1 MRRLLISSL
10 LLLTITATSA
20 LAADENTTLSAT
32 KSSAL
37 AIALAPAET
46 QQLAVG
52 STIATPAGGSA
63 VRQSPEAFTR
73 PQSPEPSGRPSML
86 PAMYAT
92 SVGLQGFD
100 IYSTLSVLHLGGAEQ
115 NPLMKSVVGSPAT
128 VVATKATVTAASI
141 VAAERL
147 WRTNHRMSAIGLML
161 ASNAM
166 MAIVATHNA
175 GVLSAM
181 K

>member
-10 LLLTITATSA
+10 FLLMIAAESA
-20 LAADENTTLSAT
+20 LAADENTTLAAT

-37 AIALAPAET
+37 TIALPPAET

-52 STIATPAGGSA
+52 AKIAAPAAGSA
-63 VRQSPEAFTR
+63 VRQSPESF
-73 PQSPEPSGRPSML
+73 GRPSML
-86 PAMYAT
+86 PALYAT
-92 SVGLQGFD
+92 SVALQGFD

-115 NPLMKSVVGSPAT
+115 NPLMKGVVGSPAT
-128 VVATKATVTAASI
+128 LVATKATVTAASI